1 MPDNSQNNS
10 NTDSPSL
17 EVKVNGSVIPAEY
30 NLVSLVVNNTVN
42 RLALARIIFLDG
54 EPSAG
59 DFPLSNKEDFLP
71 GAEIEIAAGYK
82 GENALIFKG
91 LVIKHA
97 IKLQGSGS
105 TFLTVDCRHNA
116 VRTTKARKNK
126 IFTEQ
131 KDSDIFSALLQPY
144 SIQADVEDTTV
155 EYKEMVQYNC
165 TDWDMI
171 VSRAEAN
178 SMLVITDADK
188 LKIAKPELSGE
199 SVMELRFGSNL
210 LEFDAEMDARYQF
223 GTVKASGWDIANQG
237 PVEAEGQ
244 PPAGLQQQGNVTND
258 DLSDKTGEDTIDIK
272 MSALSTEPELKAW
285 AESLHMKSALSK
297 IRGRAKCQG
306 SDKLKPG
313 VIVDMQGIGERFSG
327 KAFVSAVRHEINQGN
342 WMTDIEIGLSHDLFI
357 KEHDVNSFPAEG
369 MLPAVSGLQIGVVAQ
384 VEDDP
389 LDEDRVLVKLPM
401 VDSDAQGVWARQ
413 SLLDAGKERGSFFRP
428 EVDDE
433 VIVGFINDDPR
444 YPVILGMVN
453 SSAKPAV
460 LKAKDT
466 NHEKGF
472 VTREKM
478 KLWFDDEKKI
488 IQLLT
493 PGGNSLEMD
502 EDQKTVS
509 IKDQNGNEITMSED
523 GIVIKSVKDITI
535 EGPSGKVGISGK
547 EFEASGSTGATVK
560 GSSSAEV
567 SSSGT
572 TTLKGS
578 SVMIN

>member
-10 NTDSPSL
+10 STDSPSL
-17 EVKVNGSVIPAEY
+17 EVKVNGSVIPADY

-54 EPSAG
+54 DPSTG
-59 DFPLSNKEDFLP
+59 NFPLSNKADFLP
-71 GAEIEIAAGYK
+71 GAEIEISAGYK
-82 GENALIFKG
+82 GENKLIFKG
-91 LVIKHA
+91 LVVKHA

-105 TFLTVDCRHNA
+105 TFLTVDCRHSA
-116 VRTTKARKNK
+116 VKATKTRKNK
-126 IFTEQ
+126 IFSEQ

-144 SIQADVEDTTV
+144 SIQADVTDTTV
-155 EYKEMVQYNC
+155 EHKEMVQYNC

-171 VSRAEAN
+171 ISRAEAN

-188 LKIAKPELSGE
+188 LKIAKPELSGA
-199 SVMELRFGSNL
+199 SVMELRFGKNM
-210 LEFDAEMDARYQF
+210 LEFDAEMDARHQF
-223 GTVKASGWDIANQG
+223 QTVKASGWDAANQG
-237 PVEAEGQ
+237 ALEAEGQ
-244 PPAGLQQQGNVTND
+244 PPAGLQSQGNVSND
-258 DLSDKTGEDTIDIK
+258 DLSDKTGGNTEDIR
-272 MSALSTEPELKAW
+272 MSALLTEPELRAW

-297 IRGRAKCQG
+297 IRGRARCQG

-342 WMTDIEIGLSHDLFI
+342 WMTDIEIGLSYDLFI
-357 KEHDVNSFPAEG
+357 KEHDVNAFPAEG
-369 MLPAVSGLQIGVVAQ
+369 MLPAVSGLQIGVVTQ
-384 VEDDP
+384 LEEDP
-389 LDEDRVLVKLPM
+389 LGEDRVLVKLPM
-401 VDSDAQGVWARQ
+401 VDGDAQGVWARHA
-413 SLLDAGKERGSFFRP
+413 LLDAGKERGSFFRP

-444 YPVILGMVN
+444 HPVILGMVN

-460 LKAKDT
+460 IKAKDT

-478 KLWFDDEKKI
+478 KLWFDDEKKV

-493 PGGNSLEMD
+493 PGGNSLELN
-502 EDQKTVS
+502 EDKKSIS

-523 GIVIKSVKDITI
+523 GIVIKSVKDITLD
-535 EGPSGKVGISGK
+535 GASGKIGISGK
-547 EFEASGSTGATVK
+547 EFEASGSTTATVK

>member
-1 MPDNSQNNS
+1 MPDSGQNKS
-10 NTDSPSL
+10 NADSPSL
-17 EVKVNGSVIPAEY
+17 EVKVGGSVIPADY

-54 EPSAG
+54 DPSAG
-59 DFPLSNKEDFLP
+59 DFPLSNKPDFLP
-71 GAEIEIAAGYK
+71 GAEIEISAGYK
-82 GENALIFKG
+82 GENVLIFKG
-91 LVIKHA
+91 LVVKHA

-105 TFLTVDCRHNA
+105 TFLTVDCRHHA
-116 VRTTKARKNK
+116 VKATKARKNK
-126 IFTEQ
+126 IFSEQ
-131 KDSDIFSALLQPY
+131 KDSDIFSAILQSY
-144 SIQADVEDTTV
+144 SIQADAADTTV
-155 EYKEMVQYNC
+155 EHKEMVQYNC

-178 SMLVITDADK
+178 SMLVITDTDK

-199 SVMELRFGSNL
+199 AVLELRFGQNL
-210 LEFDAEMDARYQF
+210 LEFDAEMDARHQF
-223 GTVKASGWDIANQG
+223 QTVKASGWDAANQG
-237 PVEAEGQ
+237 PLEAEGQ
-244 PPAGLQQQGNVTND
+244 PPSGLQSQGNVTSD
-258 DLSDKTGEDTIDIK
+258 DLSDKTGDNTADIK
-272 MSALSTEPELKAW
+272 MSAMATEPELRAW

-297 IRGRAKCQG
+297 IRGRARCQG

-342 WMTDIEIGLSHDLFI
+342 WMTDVEIGLSYDLFI
-357 KEHDVNSFPAEG
+357 KEHDVNAFPAEG
-369 MLPAVSGLQIGVVAQ
+369 MLPAVSGLQIGVVTQ
-384 VEDDP
+384 LEEDP
-389 LDEDRVLVKLPM
+389 LGEDRVLVKLPM
-401 VDSDAQGVWARQ
+401 VDADAQGVWARHA
-413 SLLDAGKERGSFFRP
+413 LLDAGNERGSFFRP

-444 YPVILGMVN
+444 FPVILGMVN

-460 LKAKDT
+460 IKAKDT

-478 KLWFDDEKKI
+478 KLWFDDEKKV

-493 PGGNSLEMD
+493 PGGNSLELN
-502 EDQKTVS
+502 EDKKSIS

-523 GIVIKSVKDITI
+523 GIVIKSVKDITLD
-535 EGPSGKVGISGK
+535 GASGKIGISGK
-547 EFEASGSTGATVK
+547 EFEASGSTSATVK